1 MYFAQMCEYIDITR
15 DDLYEELKKLESEK
29 KILSSIRLVAKRQR
43 SRKVCKNTKNR
54 KVGSYNV
61 TL

>member
-29 KILSSIRLVAKRQR
+29 KILSSIITQSKALKFVFKY
-43 SRKVCKNTKNR
+43 SIYF
-54 KVGSYNV
+54 YNY
-61 TL
+61 